1 MNQKNLNDIFEHY
14 IEKFEYINTEHGEY
28 YKWQIAKRFRP
39 MMDEALAS
47 SDDDFP
53 KKLLNVRNL
62 TENMIDSYLQPFYGL
77 VKCAE
82 IEPVTVRQ
90 LFLNLFQE
98 DDGNLTKRNERIKA
112 FLEGSHAL
120 RDEYFKDSYLYSDDY
135 HSVTCYLALYD
146 PNHNYILKQTQS
158 RSFAEC
164 IEFYDDWG
172 TGENVNLA
180 KYYKMCDEVVEA
192 IKQNEM
198 LLKTDASRFD
208 PRLGYGDLYPD
219 KEKHLLTFD
228 IIYCSSVYDLYS
240 GVSIVKRTAQER
252 IMYEERKKTARER
265 KVALDEAY
273 QEKEKF
279 DSLCAVLE
287 TAFPVGTEL
296 THTKLGNGEVIETKD
311 GFITVQFSGKSAQT
325 KLSLPMNFG
334 NGLISL
340 DEKTVSIPED
350 QKPILLEENRI
361 KDKIQTAEK
370 LFAPY
375 ADDLELKEKA
385 LKYPEIKQ

>member
-1 MNQKNLNDIFEHY
+1 
-14 IEKFEYINTEHGEY
+14 
-28 YKWQIAKRFRP
+28 
-39 MMDEALAS
+39 
-47 SDDDFP
+47 
-53 KKLLNVRNL
+53 
-62 TENMIDSYLQPFYGL
+62 
-77 VKCAE
+77 
-82 IEPVTVRQ
+82 
-90 LFLNLFQE
+90 
-98 DDGNLTKRNERIKA
+98 
-112 FLEGSHAL
+112 
-120 RDEYFKDSYLYSDDY
+120 
-135 HSVTCYLALYD
+135 
-146 PNHNYILKQTQS
+146 
-158 RSFAEC
+158 
-164 IEFYDDWG
+164 
-172 TGENVNLA
+172 
-180 KYYKMCDEVVEA
+180 
-192 IKQNEM
+192 
-198 LLKTDASRFD
+198 
-208 PRLGYGDLYPD
+208 
-219 KEKHLLTFD
+219 
-228 IIYCSSVYDLYS
+228 
-240 GVSIVKRTAQER
+240 
-252 IMYEERKKTARER
+252 MYEERKKTARER

-375 ADDLELKEKA
+375 ADDLE
-385 LKYPEIKQ
+385 